1 MKKIFTLLCSV
12 LVSMAA
18 YAAGHIV
25 TVNNSNV
32 SCFGGNDAF
41 ATAMVSGGSGSF
53 SYSWTPFGGTTQ
65 TVNGLPAGSYT
76 VTVTDNSDMSTAT
89 ANFTVN
95 QPAPLSVFTSTN
107 PASCNGTCDG
117 QASAMVTGGTAP
129 YTYSWTPSG
138 PMTPVYL
145 GLCPGT
151 YTVVVTDINGCTG
164 FATATVITGAGG
176 SLPGVTVTDSIYN
189 ETCLASGDGAIDIN
203 LSGSNPGPFTYQW
216 NNGQTTQ
223 DAIGLESNLY
233 TVIIYDSAMNCMS
246 LSYQVQAIGINCGGV
261 SGTVFADENN
271 DCLNNSGDY
280 PLSNIMLVANPGGY
294 QAFTNSTGNYFF
306 NNLPYGSYA
315 ITQQIS
321 NPYISPNSICNS
333 TINATINGSNPYLT
347 NQNFADTLEA
357 TGGADVVVTT
367 YISALRP
374 GFPGSI
380 GVYLYNYTGIP
391 ANGVVKAGLPN
402 GYGSLI
408 IGGTPGYTIT
418 GDTISWNY
426 SGLGYGSLSFNADIV
441 VPAIVPIGTVYTV
454 CAIATVV
461 GGDVAPLNNLNC
473 TSRTV
478 IGSYDPNDKSVS
490 PEGYGAEGNITLADE
505 ELTYLIRFQNTGTAE
520 AINIHVDDT
529 LSANLDLS
537 SLQVIAT
544 SHPYDLE
551 IHDNNLLRWRFDNIM
566 LADSNTNEPA
576 SHGWIL
582 YKVKQSASNT
592 IGDVIENTAYIYFDF
607 NSAVITNTTINT
619 VAEPLGVKE
628 TESTNNVA
636 VFPNPF
642 SDNTTFVINSSDLN
656 GSYSFELS
664 DVLGK
669 TVKQLRTN
677 EKQFSVSRNGL
688 ENGIYFYTI
697 SNSEGFIGKGKV
709 IIK

>member
-1 MKKIFTLLCSV
+1 
-12 LVSMAA
+12 
-18 YAAGHIV
+18 
-25 TVNNSNV
+25 
-32 SCFGGNDAF
+32 
-41 ATAMVSGGSGSF
+41 MVSGGSGSF
-53 SYSWTPFGGTTQ
+53 SYSWTPVGATTQ
-65 TVNGLPAGSYT
+65 TISGLAAGSYT
-76 VTVTDNSDMSTAT
+76 VTVTDNNDMTTAT
-89 ANFTVN
+89 ATFTVM
-95 QPAPLSVFTSTN
+95 QPAQLMVFTSTN
-107 PASCNGTCDG
+107 PASCSGTCDG

-129 YTYSWTPSG
+129 YTYTWVPVGNT
-138 PMTPVYL
+138 TPVNL

-151 YTVVVTDINGCTG
+151 YTVSVTDANGCNA

-216 NNGQTTQ
+216 NAGQTSQ
-223 DAIGLESNLY
+223 DITGLVSNLY

-246 LSYQVQAIGINCGGV
+246 LSYQVQAIGVNCGGI

-271 DCLNNSGDY
+271 DCINNSGDF
-280 PLSNIMLVANPGGY
+280 PLQNIMVIANPGGY
-294 QAFTNSTGNYFF
+294 QAFTNAMGNYSFGS
-306 NNLPYGSYA
+306 LPYGSYTL
-315 ITQQIS
+315 TQQIS
-321 NPYISPNSICNS
+321 NPYVSPNALCSA

-347 NQNFADTLEA
+347 NQNFADTVTA
-357 TGGADVVVTT
+357 TAGADVVTAT
-367 YISALRP
+367 FISTLRP
-374 GFPGSI
+374 GFPGSV
-380 GVYLYNYTGIP
+380 GVYIYNYTGIP
-391 ANGVVKAGLPN
+391 ANGVVKAALPT
-402 GYGSLI
+402 GYGALVS
-408 IGGTPGYTIT
+408 GGAPAGYTIN

-426 SGLGYGSLSFNADIV
+426 SGLGYGSLSFNTYFT
-441 VPAIVPIGTVYTV
+441 VPVSVQLGTVYTV
-454 CAIATVV
+454 CAVATVV
-461 GGDVAPLNNLNC
+461 GGDVAPLNNVSC
-473 TSRTV
+473 VSRTV

-520 AINIHVDDT
+520 AINIHIDDT
-529 LSANLDLS
+529 LSAKLDMS

-551 IHDNNLLRWRFDNIM
+551 VHDNNLLRWRFDNIM
-566 LADSNTNEPA
+566 LADSNANEPA

-582 YKVKQSASNT
+582 YKVKQSTSNT

-619 VAEPLGVKE
+619 VAEPLGIKE
-628 TESTNNVA
+628 TGSSNSVA

-669 TVKQLRTN
+669 TVKQVKTN

-688 ENGIYFYTI
+688 QNGIYFYTI